1 MRTLMSKQDE
11 SRGSGV
17 ARRTFLGSMAA
28 GAAMTAS
35 ASALAQKK
43 KKPAAEDS
51 EPPKSLAAGPP
62 AGFLPFASPGRIVKV
77 SKNNTLQDNAL
88 WPKEEPAKTMVERA
102 LTELTGEI
110 DLPRALGRFIH
121 KEDKVA
127 IKVNGIAGQKGQTMG
142 TNKELILPVVQ
153 GLIDLGVPVENI
165 WVYEQY
171 PSFLAG
177 TRISE
182 KVLPAGVKAY
192 THNNDKPLGGF
203 NMDPIKIEGIETKF
217 CKYLTEATAVINFSL
232 IKDHS
237 ICGYTGMLK
246 NMTHGSTVNPHDF
259 HAHTASP
266 QIAHLYANE
275 IIRSRVRLNITDGF
289 KMMYEGGPLDRRPDC
304 RIPHEAVYVT
314 TDPVAMD
321 AIGAL
326 IVDKTRADKGIKLLK
341 DAKRDP
347 SYIRVAAQLGLGIA
361 DINQIHMREVNI

>member
-1 MRTLMSKQDE
+1 MSKQREE
-11 SRGSGV
+11 SASFGS
-17 ARRTFLGSMAA
+17 RRSFLGTL
-28 GAAMTAS
+28 GAAAALTAS
-35 ASALAQKK
+35 STALAQKK
-43 KKPAAEDS
+43 KPKEEDDA
-51 EPPKSLAAGPP
+51 PKVSLAASPP
-62 AGFLPFASPGRIVKV
+62 VGFIPFASPGRIVKV
-77 SKNNTLQDNAL
+77 SKGNTLQANGL
-88 WPKEEPAKTMVERA
+88 WPLEEPAKMMVERA
-102 LTELTGEI
+102 LTELTGEN
-110 DLPRALGRFIH
+110 DLVSALGRFFH

-153 GLIDLGVPVENI
+153 GLLALGIPADNV

-177 TRISE
+177 TRIND
-182 KVLPAGVKAY
+182 KVLPAGVKSY

-203 NMDPIKIEGIETKF
+203 AMDPIKVEGIETRF
-217 CKYLTEATAVINFSL
+217 TKYLVDATAVINFSL

-246 NMTHGSTVNPHDF
+246 NMTHGSCVNPHDF

-266 QIAHLYANE
+266 QIAHLYAQE
-275 IIRSRVRLNITDGF
+275 VIKTRTRLCITDGY
-289 KMMYEGGPLDRRPDC
+289 KMTYEGGPLDRRPDC

-321 AIGAL
+321 TIGAML
-326 IVDKTRADKGIKLLK
+326 VDKTRTDKGVKTLK

-347 SYIRVAAQLGLGIA
+347 SYIRVAAQLGLGIG
-361 DINQIHMREVNI
+361 DLNQIRMREVNL